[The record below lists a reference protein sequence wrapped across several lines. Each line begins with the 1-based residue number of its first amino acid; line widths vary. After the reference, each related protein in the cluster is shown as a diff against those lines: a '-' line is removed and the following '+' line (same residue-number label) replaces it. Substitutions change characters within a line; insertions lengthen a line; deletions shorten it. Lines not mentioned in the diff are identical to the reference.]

1 MNGQNLT
8 VTANNGWS
16 AILQMKSFKG
26 VTSVAGEGRWK
37 SGFGGSYGGK
47 AFFLNLGMV
56 DDRLLMLMTVPGS
69 NGKLR
74 NIKAIFEKLSASEGS
89 I

>member
-1 MNGQNLT
+1 M
-8 VTANNGWS
+8 AE
-16 AILQMKSFKG
+16 K
-26 VTSVAGEGRWK
+26 R
-37 SGFGGSYGGK
+37 
-47 AFFLNLGMV
+47 FFLNLGMV